1 MAVNAKE
8 REKAIDALYQ
18 LPLDQFTARRN
29 ELAKELKT
37 AGDETGAGSVGKLRK
52 PTLPAW
58 AVNQLAHREKKLIK
72 DLFAASDALRKAHSA
87 GGDALRDATRSR
99 NGLISRLVDRA
110 ATILEEAG
118 HSPGRA
124 QLDKVTASL
133 QASADEEFRDE
144 LARGHL
150 VAELQPTGFGG
161 LADWE
166 ALPKPRGSVT
176 KLEPADVRKA
186 RREAEDLVARAE
198 SAEERAVALRENA
211 DRARRKAEEAEEAAD
226 AAEAEARIART
237 RAEEGARRVDELIR
251 GR

>member
-87 GGDALRDATRSR
+87 SGDALRDATRAR

-144 LARGHL
+144 LAHGHL

-166 ALPKPRGSVT
+166 ALPKP
-176 KLEPADVRKA
+176 EVRKA

-211 DRARRKAEEAEEAAD
+211 DRARRKAEESEEAAD
-226 AAEAEARIART
+226 AAEGEARIART